1 MRQPQPAESLAADE
15 AWDYV
20 IDVTEP
26 RYETIAKEI
35 LEMVEEDQRLRMA
48 LMQRDRADT
57 ERLRAIVAEIGWPT
71 RSKVGE
77 LAEHRAWLL
86 LQHADGDR
94 PFQQQCLELMKHEP
108 PGEVCA
114 SHIAY
119 LEDRLSVAFGKPQR
133 YGTQLHG
140 GPDGL
145 EPLPIEDPERVDER
159 RASVGLQPLAEYVE
173 TATRGPLHA
182 EPRPR

>member
-1 MRQPQPAESLAADE
+1 
-15 AWDYV
+15 
-20 IDVTEP
+20 VTE
-26 RYETIAKEI
+26 RYAVIAREI
-35 LEMVEEDQRLRMA
+35 LEMVEEDQRLRIA
-48 LMQRDRADT
+48 LMDRDREDT

-86 LQHADGDR
+86 LQHADADR
-94 PFQQQCLELMKHEP
+94 PFQQRCVELMKHEP

-119 LEDRLSVAFGKPQR
+119 LDDRLAVAFGKAQH
-133 YGTQLHG
+133 YGTQLRL

-145 EPLPIEDPERVDER
+145 EPLPIEDPESVDER
-159 RASVGLQPLAEYVE
+159 RMSVGLEPLAEYVE
-173 TATRGPLHA
+173 TARRGPSRA
-182 EPRPR
+182 QPPR